1 MGEEARQLS
10 RREESNSMPRLGS
23 RASDAVEL
31 AALADASRFLPA
43 VGCSWW
49 GSRYYDVAL
58 GAEGGYILR
67 GGAGTLIEPCLRSND
82 LVFQGL
88 TRPRRTTAGNV
99 LVRRLLAGWET
110 PQHSVVGTS
119 SSTSSAADSSRL
131 DLRGPAPSQP
141 GVGGDSGSV
150 VSLARALAATANM
163 ESPANRNVRL
173 RSCRPIAGRVGGRL
187 AWRWLQGY
195 GAAGAGTDCQ
205 VVAEP
210 VRWGAGQVRGHA
222 GAPLSRAP
230 GGSRASLGAGAAASI
245 WRAGLQED
253 LRGAARAGRA
263 WTRVPDG
270 AAFFKG
276 RARGGPREGERE
288 ANAGGRRGLVP
299 SPPRPKET
307 SRENG

>member
-49 GSRYYDVAL
+49 GSRYYDAAL
-58 GAEGGYILR
+58 GAG

-230 GGSRASLGAGAAASI
+230 GGSRASLGADAGAVFGVRGAGREGLDAGSRRSRILQRKSERRAPGRGAGSERRRSQGPRPFPAAA
-245 WRAGLQED
+245 
-253 LRGAARAGRA
+253 
-263 WTRVPDG
+263 
-270 AAFFKG
+270 
-276 RARGGPREGERE
+276 
-288 ANAGGRRGLVP
+288 
-299 SPPRPKET
+299 
-307 SRENG
+307 

>member
-88 TRPRRTTAGNV
+88 TKPRRTTAGNV

-110 PQHSVVGTS
+110 PQHSVGWTS

-230 GGSRASLGAGAAASI
+230 GGSRASLGADAGAVFGVRGAGREGLDAGSRRSRILQRKSERRAPGGGAGSERRRSQGPRPFPAAA
-245 WRAGLQED
+245 
-253 LRGAARAGRA
+253 
-263 WTRVPDG
+263 
-270 AAFFKG
+270 
-276 RARGGPREGERE
+276 
-288 ANAGGRRGLVP
+288 
-299 SPPRPKET
+299 
-307 SRENG
+307 

>member
-49 GSRYYDVAL
+49 GSRYYDAAL
-58 GAEGGYILR
+58 GAG

-88 TRPRRTTAGNV
+88 TKPRRTTAGNV

-110 PQHSVVGTS
+110 PQHSVGWTS

-141 GVGGDSGSV
+141 AVGGDSGSV

-195 GAAGAGTDCQ
+195 GAAGAGTDYQ
-205 VVAEP
+205 VIAEP

-230 GGSRASLGAGAAASI
+230 GGSRASLGADAGAVFGVRGAGREGLDAGSRRSRILQRKSERRAPGRGAGSERRRSQGPRPFPAAA
-245 WRAGLQED
+245 
-253 LRGAARAGRA
+253 
-263 WTRVPDG
+263 
-270 AAFFKG
+270 
-276 RARGGPREGERE
+276 
-288 ANAGGRRGLVP
+288 
-299 SPPRPKET
+299 
-307 SRENG
+307 

>member
-1 MGEEARQLS
+1 M
-10 RREESNSMPRLGS
+10 
-23 RASDAVEL
+23 
-31 AALADASRFLPA
+31 
-43 VGCSWW
+43 
-49 GSRYYDVAL
+49 
-58 GAEGGYILR
+58 R

-141 GVGGDSGSV
+141 AVGGDSGSV
-150 VSLARALAATANM
+150 VSLARAWHICPTAHMKN
-163 ESPANRNVRL
+163 PTQRNVRL
-173 RSCRPIAGRVGGRL
+173 RPCGSAAGRVGGRL

-195 GAAGAGTDCQ
+195 GAAGAGTDYQ
-205 VVAEP
+205 VIAEP

-230 GGSRASLGAGAAASI
+230 GGSRASLGAGAGAVF
-245 WRAGLQED
+245 GV
-253 LRGAARAGRA
+253 RGAGREGLDAGSRRSRILQRKSERRAPGR
-263 WTRVPDG
+263 G
-270 AAFFKG
+270 AG
-276 RARGGPREGERE
+276 SERRRSQGPRPFP
-288 ANAGGRRGLVP
+288 AAA
-299 SPPRPKET
+299 
-307 SRENG
+307 

>member
-49 GSRYYDVAL
+49 GSRYYDAAL
-58 GAEGGYILR
+58 GAG

-88 TRPRRTTAGNV
+88 TKPRRTTAGNV

-110 PQHSVVGTS
+110 PQHSVGWTS

-230 GGSRASLGAGAAASI
+230 GGSRASLGAGAGAVF
-245 WRAGLQED
+245 GV
-253 LRGAARAGRA
+253 RGAGREGLDAGSRRSRILQRKSERRAPGR
-263 WTRVPDG
+263 G
-270 AAFFKG
+270 AG
-276 RARGGPREGERE
+276 SERRRSQGPRPFP
-288 ANAGGRRGLVP
+288 AAA
-299 SPPRPKET
+299 
-307 SRENG
+307 

>member
-1 MGEEARQLS
+1 
-10 RREESNSMPRLGS
+10 MPRLGS

-49 GSRYYDVAL
+49 GSRYYDAAL
-58 GAEGGYILR
+58 GAG

-110 PQHSVVGTS
+110 PQHSVGWMS

-150 VSLARALAATANM
+150 VSLPRALAATANM

-245 WRAGLQED
+245 WRAGLQEG

-288 ANAGGRRGLVP
+288 ASAGGRRGLVP

>member
-110 PQHSVVGTS
+110 PQHSVGWTS

-230 GGSRASLGAGAAASI
+230 GGSRASLGAGAGAVF
-245 WRAGLQED
+245 GV
-253 LRGAARAGRA
+253 RGAGREGLDAGSRRSRILQRKSERRAPGR
-263 WTRVPDG
+263 G
-270 AAFFKG
+270 AG
-276 RARGGPREGERE
+276 SERRRSQGPRPFP
-288 ANAGGRRGLVP
+288 AAA
-299 SPPRPKET
+299 
-307 SRENG
+307 

>member
-49 GSRYYDVAL
+49 GSRYYDAAL
-58 GAEGGYILR
+58 GAG

-88 TRPRRTTAGNV
+88 TKPRRTTAGNV

-110 PQHSVVGTS
+110 PQHSVGWTS

-141 GVGGDSGSV
+141 AVGGDSGSV
-150 VSLARALAATANM
+150 VSLARAWHICPTAHMKN
-163 ESPANRNVRL
+163 PTQRNVRL
-173 RSCRPIAGRVGGRL
+173 RPCGSAAGRVGGRL
-187 AWRWLQGY
+187 AWRWLPGY
-195 GAAGAGTDCQ
+195 GAAGAGTDYQ
-205 VVAEP
+205 VIAEP

-230 GGSRASLGAGAAASI
+230 GGSRASLGADAGAVFGVRGAGREGLDAGSRRSRILQRKSERRAPGGGAGSERRRSQGPRPFPAAA
-245 WRAGLQED
+245 
-253 LRGAARAGRA
+253 
-263 WTRVPDG
+263 
-270 AAFFKG
+270 
-276 RARGGPREGERE
+276 
-288 ANAGGRRGLVP
+288 
-299 SPPRPKET
+299 
-307 SRENG
+307 

>member
-1 MGEEARQLS
+1 
-10 RREESNSMPRLGS
+10 MPRLGS

-49 GSRYYDVAL
+49 GSRYYDAAL
-58 GAEGGYILR
+58 GAG

-88 TRPRRTTAGNV
+88 TKPRRTTAGNV

-110 PQHSVVGTS
+110 PQHSVGWTS

-195 GAAGAGTDCQ
+195 GAAGAGTDYQ
-205 VVAEP
+205 VIAEP

-230 GGSRASLGAGAAASI
+230 GGSRASLGADAGAVFGVRGAGREGLDAGSRRSRILQRMSERRAPGRGAGSERRRSQGPRPFPAAA
-245 WRAGLQED
+245 
-253 LRGAARAGRA
+253 
-263 WTRVPDG
+263 
-270 AAFFKG
+270 
-276 RARGGPREGERE
+276 
-288 ANAGGRRGLVP
+288 
-299 SPPRPKET
+299 
-307 SRENG
+307 

>member
-1 MGEEARQLS
+1 
-10 RREESNSMPRLGS
+10 MPRLGS

-49 GSRYYDVAL
+49 GSRYYDAAL
-58 GAEGGYILR
+58 GAG

-276 RARGGPREGERE
+276 RARGGRREGERE